1 MLINVKEPYKQGKGP
16 RIQKIAQT
24 TASHVTCLVLFI
36 SPLEL
41 KVSSSVK

>member
-16 RIQKIAQT
+16 RIRKTAQT
-24 TASHVTCLVLFI
+24 TASHVTCLGLFI
-36 SPLEL
+36 SSLEL